1 MTEKIVVFSTCGS
14 EQDAIKVARA
24 LVEAK
29 VAACVNI
36 LPNIRSVYRWKG
48 AIEEES
54 EWMLII
60 KSSRSLFAQLQ
71 VELRKVHSYEV
82 PEVLAIP
89 VVDGSAEYLGWLDR
103 ELAGSDT
110 LL

>member
-1 MTEKIVVFSTCGS
+1 MTEKIVVFSNCGS
-14 EQDAIKVARA
+14 EEEAMRVART
-24 LVEAK
+24 LVGARL
-29 VAACVNI
+29 AACVNI
-36 LPNIRSVYRWKG
+36 LPKIQSVYRWKG

-54 EWMLII
+54 EWMLVI
-60 KSSRSLFAQLQ
+60 KSTRPLLAKLQ
-71 VELRKVHSYEV
+71 DELRKVHSYEV

-89 VVDGSAEYLGWLDR
+89 VVDGSSDYLSWMDS

>member
-14 EQDAIKVARA
+14 EQDAMKVARA

-36 LPNIRSVYRWKG
+36 LPNIRSVYRWKD

-54 EWMLII
+54 EWMLMI

-71 VELRKVHSYEV
+71 AELRKVHSYEV

-89 VVDGSAEYLGWLDR
+89 VVDGSAEYLSWLDR